1 MNTWLH
7 YESTVIPAIGTKDDY
22 INGVSIKLAPASNSN
37 ALYSL
42 VSTYEVSTSFVPLSS
57 LKTLDL
63 SQPQILGDEAQG
75 GEVIHIISKFKQKLC
90 FGLYKTVLL
99 NLVLKKSNSEGTWS
113 FDSWSS
119 GSEFEPHIGYRHYLK
134 S

>member
-22 INGVSIKLAPASNSN
+22 VNGVSIKPAPASNSN

-42 VSTYEVSTSFVPLSS
+42 ISMYEVSTSFVPLSS
-57 LKTLDL
+57 LKTLHL

-75 GEVIHIISKFKQKLC
+75 GKFLNSKRNYVLDYTKLC
-90 FGLYKTVLL
+90 F
-99 NLVLKKSNSEGTWS
+99 
-113 FDSWSS
+113 
-119 GSEFEPHIGYRHYLK
+119 
-134 S
+134 